1 MRKIVS
7 MAVICLTAAS
17 GLTSA
22 YAAQLADDE
31 AGLRIRLKNE
41 LRRADKPS
49 AGAGRDIY
57 AWVQGG
63 LLDFNS
69 GYYSNIIGVEGG
81 AYYVYKLGARAD
93 MSTRW
98 YLDGDKSFGFALG
111 AVKIKPSENSLL
123 KLGRFG
129 TDYSYGSLPYRIPL
143 MAGSSQ
149 RR

>member
-1 MRKIVS
+1 MRKIVA

-81 AYYVYKLGARAD
+81 AGNDSNLLIVFYVQIMPDDFVMQLH
-93 MSTRW
+93 
-98 YLDGDKSFGFALG
+98 
-111 AVKIKPSENSLL
+111 
-123 KLGRFG
+123 RF
-129 TDYSYGSLPYRIPL
+129 
-143 MAGSSQ
+143 
-149 RR
+149 

>member
-1 MRKIVS
+1 MRKIVA

-81 AYYVYKLGARAD
+81 AL
-93 MSTRW
+93 MNP
-98 YLDGDKSFGFALG
+98 LMIL
-111 AVKIKPSENSLL
+111 VKIIKLRWIHILSYDQMVSRKINNQTTRCANSI
-123 KLGRFG
+123 F
-129 TDYSYGSLPYRIPL
+129 
-143 MAGSSQ
+143 
-149 RR
+149 